1 MNKKY
6 LVALGVSS
14 LLFSLSIGIK
24 EMTSAPG
31 EPGIKQALPSCVQP
45 GCHKVSAP
53 NELWGNL
60 ISISQKAGLLQLDT
74 GQSLDVFFDDKVK
87 VLYWDQPLNKL
98 SRGTPIKIVYTEKDG
113 KRYASIIAVKPPV
126 KVPEEK
132 RIGLEEVKKL
142 VEQKSALIIDVRPP
156 VKYAEGHIPG
166 AINLPLAQF
175 GKKLPEVLKD
185 KQALA
190 VVYCEGP
197 R

>member
-6 LVALGVSS
+6 LIALSISS
-14 LLFSLSIGIK
+14 VLFSFSLGINQII
-24 EMTSAPG
+24 SSSG

-60 ISISQKAGLLQLDT
+60 ISISQKAGLLQIDT
-74 GQSLDVFFDDKVK
+74 GQTIDVFFDESSKVS
-87 VLYWDQPLNKL
+87 YWEQPLNKL
-98 SRGTPIKIVYTEKDG
+98 SKGTPIKVVYTEKEG
-113 KRYASIIAVKPPV
+113 KRYASIISVKPPV
-126 KVPEEK
+126 KVPPEK
-132 RIGLEEVKKL
+132 IISLEEVKKL
-142 VEQKSALIIDVRPP
+142 VEQKSVLIIDVRPP
-156 VKYAEGHIPG
+156 AKYAEGHIPG

-175 GKKLPEVLKD
+175 GKKLPEILKD